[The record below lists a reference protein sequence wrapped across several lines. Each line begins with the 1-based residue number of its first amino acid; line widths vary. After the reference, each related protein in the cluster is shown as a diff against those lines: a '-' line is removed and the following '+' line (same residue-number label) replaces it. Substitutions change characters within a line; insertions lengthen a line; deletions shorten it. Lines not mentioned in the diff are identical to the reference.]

1 VHAEYHPRWH
11 PLLVAEE
18 RTPAVWTLVDEY
30 GQSYAVVRL
39 ERGGGGLGYTAE
51 LAHHDD
57 EHAHYV
63 GRYGS
68 LRRAVEAAHRAW
80 VRSHA
85 PGGAPNG
92 GKGYVLGT

>member
-1 VHAEYHPRWH
+1 MWH

-18 RTPAVWTLVDEY
+18 REPAVWTLVDEA
-30 GQSYAVVRL
+30 GRGYATIWL
-39 ERGGGGLGYTAE
+39 ERVDGE
-51 LAHHDD
+51 LEYAARVAPHDD
-57 EHAHYV
+57 GRAYDV
-63 GRYGS
+63 GRFAS
-68 LRRAVEAAHRAW
+68 LRAAVEAAHGAW